1 MKRLNLN
8 AILQECPYQVQISH
22 SLFTENA
29 ANVMLAYFI
38 PVLDILWY
46 HNSKFLK
53 STENIKVDIN
63 FETMKTTCTILRV
76 TKENLGVYECKAI
89 NDVSEASNKTKLEL
103 ASGVAVAAKTVVKE
117 TEETVATAKDVPKP
131 KVRTKRTVRVASKEK
146 AKVAAEKPASNAQ
159 GLLQTRTAVEELSA
173 GNVEIQQ
180 TTTSNS
186 TVQVT
191 TTQHHRMETDNV
203 EIIEETEEIRVKIYK
218 EAYSQDEIEDFK
230 IADEVN
236 SILDAIDA
244 NKFGCGELPLREL
257 ATIGYLLKQGVS
269 IHEIT
274 QMYNA
279 AFFPAL
285 QMPESQSAL
294 VQLVERQGHENL
306 ITDALNTDAAEE
318 DETLLASTVGF
329 RAFMKMV
336 EISENSIEEIITN
349 FKFTDFISQE
359 WKQKDVKQDESIEIT
374 ESHYSSMKTETKTYT
389 GKE

>member
-1 MKRLNLN
+1 MPFCRN
-8 AILQECPYQVQISH
+8 ARTRYKSPTPS
-22 SLFTENA
+22 SLENA
-29 ANVMLAYFI
+29 ANVMLCLFFFI
-38 PVLDILWY
+38 LDILWY

-103 ASGVAVAAKTVVKE
+103 ASGVAVAVKTEDKE
-117 TEETVATAKDVPKP
+117 TKETVASVKDALKP
-131 KVRTKRTVRVASKEK
+131 KVRTKRTVRTASKEK
-146 AKVAAEKPASNAQ
+146 AKVIAEKTGSNAQ
-159 GLLQTRTAVEELSA
+159 ELSQTKTAVEQIISD
-173 GNVEIQQ
+173 NVEIQE

-218 EAYSQDEIEDFK
+218 EVYSQEEIEDFK

-279 AFFPAL
+279 DFFPAL

-306 ITDALNTDAAEE
+306 ITDALSTAAVEE

-359 WKQKDVKQDESIEIT
+359 WKQKDTKQDEFIEIT
-374 ESHYSSMKTETKTYT
+374 ESHYSSMKTESKTYT

>member
-1 MKRLNLN
+1 
-8 AILQECPYQVQISH
+8 
-22 SLFTENA
+22 
-29 ANVMLAYFI
+29 
-38 PVLDILWY
+38 
-46 HNSKFLK
+46 
-53 STENIKVDIN
+53 
-63 FETMKTTCTILRV
+63 MKTTCTILRV

-103 ASGVAVAAKTVVKE
+103 ASGVAVIAKTEESETKE
-117 TEETVATAKDVPKP
+117 TVGPAKDVLKS
-131 KVRTKRTVRVASKEK
+131 KFRTKRIVRAASKEK
-146 AKVAAEKPASNAQ
+146 AKAVAEK
-159 GLLQTRTAVEELSA
+159 TADKISTA
-173 GNVEIQQ
+173 NVEIEQ

-191 TTQHHRMETDNV
+191 TTQHHRMESDNV

-218 EAYSQDEIEDFK
+218 EAYSQEEIEDFK

-257 ATIGYLLKQGVS
+257 ATIGYLVKQGVS
-269 IHEIT
+269 IYEIT

-279 AFFPAL
+279 DFFPAL

-306 ITDALNTDAAEE
+306 ITDALSTGASEE

-359 WKQKDVKQDESIEIT
+359 WKQKDIKQDEFIEIT
-374 ESHYSSMKTETKTYT
+374 ESHYSSMKEETKTYT

>member
-1 MKRLNLN
+1 
-8 AILQECPYQVQISH
+8 
-22 SLFTENA
+22 
-29 ANVMLAYFI
+29 
-38 PVLDILWY
+38 
-46 HNSKFLK
+46 
-53 STENIKVDIN
+53 
-63 FETMKTTCTILRV
+63 MKTTCTILRV

-103 ASGVAVAAKTVVKE
+103 ASGAAVAAKTVVKE
-117 TEETVATAKDVPKP
+117 TEETVASAKDVLKP
-131 KVRTKRTVRVASKEK
+131 KVRTKRTVRAPSKEK
-146 AKVAAEKPASNAQ
+146 SKAVAERTASNPQ

-173 GNVEIQQ
+173 GNVKIEQ

-269 IHEIT
+269 IYEIT

-306 ITDALNTDAAEE
+306 ITDALSTDAAEE

-359 WKQKDVKQDESIEIT
+359 WKQKDIKQDEFIEIT